1 MCNIIN
7 TIQECVS
14 LQEDY
19 AGYRQSRSNQ
29 WIEFSFHPNILLK
42 LEPSGGGLYQTCP
55 LLEALFQYFLFLAC
69 RSETSLFASEREA
82 LTASEPQVWVGKLSS
97 DNMFL
102 GKPSLRKRIYT
113 KRILLLQPQVFE
125 RNEQDFNQV
134 VDGANFLREVHD
146 VFL

>member
-1 MCNIIN
+1 MQYFDTFSKLRIQSPCLFTYGVFFVNLYITQHCALWKMCNRIN

-42 LEPSGGGLYQTCP
+42 LEPSGGGLYQTRP
-55 LLEALFQYFLFLAC
+55 LLEALFRYFIFLAC

-82 LTASEPQVWVGKLSS
+82 LTASEPQV
-97 DNMFL
+97 
-102 GKPSLRKRIYT
+102 
-113 KRILLLQPQVFE
+113 
-125 RNEQDFNQV
+125 
-134 VDGANFLREVHD
+134 
-146 VFL
+146 